1 MTPWIPRFALAVTF
15 WNRALRPGRAPCGR
29 GPKGKALPVPT
40 LRVWPACNLSRA
52 GDEDRERTLET
63 RGAPAFCDEERPASR
78 KRRRGERANLG
89 DVTCREERGQSHA
102 KKQTSTASQNCRLAE
117 NRGPARQAK
126 RRGGE
131 EAKREQREGL
141 LLMIFL
147 KRKQVYAP

>member
-29 GPKGKALPVPT
+29 GPKGRALPVPT

-63 RGAPAFCDEERPASR
+63 RGAPAFCDEERGA
-78 KRRRGERANLG
+78 RANHG
-89 DVTCREERGQSHA
+89 DVTCREERGQRNA

-117 NRGPARQAK
+117 NRGLARRAK

-141 LLMIFL
+141 LLTIFV